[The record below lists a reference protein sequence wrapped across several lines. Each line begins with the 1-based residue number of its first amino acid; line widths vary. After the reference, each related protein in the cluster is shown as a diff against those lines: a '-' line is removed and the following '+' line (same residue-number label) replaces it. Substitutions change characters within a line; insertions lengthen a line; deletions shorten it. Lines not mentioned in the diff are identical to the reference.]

1 MEKQKQERLE
11 KKIQLDHL
19 KSQKTEY
26 ESANATIQWKIE
38 ELKSKKKQVEQKM
51 EAYQEK
57 LIKFRYYP
65 NEFEDLWKGDVYQEM
80 TKWFWKSEDV
90 DYAWILLEQMEERV
104 ERINRKIEELENQ
117 KESNGGILSNILNSI
132 SALTNEIKLLID

>member
-1 MEKQKQERLE
+1 M
-11 KKIQLDHL
+11 
-19 KSQKTEY
+19 
-26 ESANATIQWKIE
+26 
-38 ELKSKKKQVEQKM
+38 
-51 EAYQEK
+51 
-57 LIKFRYYP
+57 
-65 NEFEDLWKGDVYQEM
+65 WKGDVYQEM